1 MRSTDQAGIWRNF
14 KLVKLNILFF
24 MQRGERANLALLI
37 RAKQVAFSYPVVAP
51 DRARIRTQ
59 MSAAFN
65 REDLEF
71 ALAGFARVK
80 QQLGL

>member
-1 MRSTDQAGIWRNF
+1 MPIMLGDASLAARFAAEM
-14 KLVKLNILFF
+14 LN
-24 MQRGERANLALLI
+24 QVVYV
-37 RAKQVAFSYPVVAP
+37 VAFSYPVVAP